1 MTKRLS
7 IQSQNDAPKW
17 TAGHDLGLA
26 LVLVAIGLVGLLASP
41 VFTMTSWLAILA
53 LLTVFTIVAGHGVT
67 GLWYG
72 LLIDGRNKMS
82 LSRLQMLLWTL
93 LVLSGFLAAGLYNI
107 ATGHTD
113 PLAIAIPPDLW
124 LLMGISLTSLV
135 GSPLIVNA
143 KKAKPANDEEAHR
156 TLETLKRQVR
166 AKVQVVGQVVV
177 NEQPEDAHWSDMF
190 RGGEAG
196 NAAHLDLGKVQMFIF
211 TLILALAYGAA
222 LAALFAEAQGK
233 IAELPGLG
241 SGIVFL
247 LGLSHAGYLANKVLP
262 NGERAVASRS

>member
-1 MTKRLS
+1 MTKLS
-7 IQSQNDAPKW
+7 IFQSRSEGSQW
-17 TAGHDLGLA
+17 TAGHDLSLA
-26 LVLVAIGLVGLLASP
+26 LIVVSIGVVGLLLAP
-41 VFTMTSWLAILA
+41 LTAWLLILA
-53 LLTVFTIVAGHGVT
+53 LLTAFAILAGHGVT
-67 GLWYG
+67 GLWHG

-93 LVLSGFLAAGLYNI
+93 LVLSAFLTAALYNI
-107 ATGHTD
+107 ATGQRD
-113 PLAIAIPPDLW
+113 PAAITVPPDLW

-143 KKAKPANDEEAHR
+143 KKAQPANDDEASR
-156 TLETLKRQVR
+156 TLETLMRQVK
-166 AKVQVVGQVVV
+166 AKVRVVGQVVV

-196 NAAHLDLGKVQMFIF
+196 NAGHLDLGKVQMFVF

-222 LAALFAEAQGK
+222 LAALFADAPGK

-262 NGERAVASRS
+262 NGSRIPSP